1 MATFNFNF
9 SIFQKLQLKVIAFAA
24 NTRNFCHFLKN
35 LWLVTLE
42 EKAMGRMPGRCS
54 SPYVI
59 VQHKT
64 LIASSDYN
72 YTNIIII
79 PLIAFFKWQKL
90 NCLTA

>member
-1 MATFNFNF
+1 
-9 SIFQKLQLKVIAFAA
+9 
-24 NTRNFCHFLKN
+24 
-35 LWLVTLE
+35 
-42 EKAMGRMPGRCS
+42 MGRMPGRCS

>member
-1 MATFNFNF
+1 
-9 SIFQKLQLKVIAFAA
+9 
-24 NTRNFCHFLKN
+24 
-35 LWLVTLE
+35 
-42 EKAMGRMPGRCS
+42 MPGRRS

-79 PLIAFFKWQKL
+79 SLIAFFKWQKL